1 MKGFIYFLLF
11 LAVIAGG
18 VSAYWYKAKGM
29 SIDEQIVYVKSM
41 ISNSKGGEAASNT
54 ADSAS
59 KLGRVLKKNFD
70 DAQDVYQ
77 NGAEAKYE

>member
-11 LAVIAGG
+11 LAAIAGG
-18 VSAYWYKAKGM
+18 VSAYWYTAKGM
-29 SIDEQIVYVKSM
+29 SIDEQIEYVKS
-41 ISNSKGGEAASNT
+41 IVGDSKGGVAAAHT

>member
-18 VSAYWYKAKGM
+18 VSAYWYKVKGM
-29 SIDEQIVYVKSM
+29 SIEEQKVYVKTM
-41 ISNSKGGEAASNT
+41 FDNSKGKEAASNT

-70 DAQDVYQ
+70 EAQDVYQ
-77 NGAEAKYE
+77 NGPEAKYE

>member
-18 VSAYWYKAKGM
+18 VSSYWYKAKGM
-29 SIDEQIVYVKSM
+29 SIDEQIQYVKSM
-41 ISNSKGGEAASNT
+41 VGGSTGGKAASNT
-54 ADSAS
+54 ANSAS

>member
-1 MKGFIYFLLF
+1 MRSFVYFLLF
-11 LAVIAGG
+11 LAVIACG
-18 VSAYWYKAKGM
+18 VSAYLYKVKNL
-29 SIDEQIVYVKSM
+29 SVEEQIEYIKTMFDDSTSGQV
-41 ISNSKGGEAASNT
+41 ALNT
-54 ADSAS
+54 ANSAS

>member
-54 ADSAS
+54 KDSAS